1 MCDCIINNIST
12 NNNNSGNNNIGNNS
26 FPFNKFVPYFLKF
39 QLWLP
44 FRNRLN
50 SAFKLHSVIIMLH
63 GLKLRKQ
70 EDVMHSADS
79 LTMLLLLRKIKFFV
93 CIFNSC

>member
-79 LTMLLLLRKIKFFV
+79 LNNYAIIAEKNKIFCVYF
-93 CIFNSC
+93 